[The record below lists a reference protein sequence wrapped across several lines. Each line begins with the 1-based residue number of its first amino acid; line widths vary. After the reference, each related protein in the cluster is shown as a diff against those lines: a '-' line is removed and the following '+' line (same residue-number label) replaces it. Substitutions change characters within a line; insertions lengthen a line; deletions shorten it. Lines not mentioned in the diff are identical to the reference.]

1 MLASWEKWQKI
12 FPAGGLKP
20 ELSAEE
26 APKSATPMPRA
37 VGVNDETAEYEVR
50 SPWLGGRTRSRW
62 EAWLSAFA
70 DVNYAS
76 PLRLTSSDGYTARS
90 RVWTLEWVAT
100 TTMTQLRVRDVV
112 SRTRRLIPPLTA
124 FKAPFMA
131 KTISADLATS
141 RTYLELGSTSISV

>member
-50 SPWLGGRTRSRW
+50 SP
-62 EAWLSAFA
+62 
-70 DVNYAS
+70 
-76 PLRLTSSDGYTARS
+76 
-90 RVWTLEWVAT
+90 
-100 TTMTQLRVRDVV
+100 
-112 SRTRRLIPPLTA
+112 
-124 FKAPFMA
+124 
-131 KTISADLATS
+131 
-141 RTYLELGSTSISV
+141 